1 MHPQTA
7 REINLGLI
15 ALALSGL
22 LFAVGIVLRGPVDVA
37 DPGSCCRAATSPAY
51 VLGWTIILVGAL
63 LNLFGLFGLYRYLTY
78 QAGNL
83 LALPALVFGVAGI
96 ALVVPLATFLAVN
109 GPVIADL
116 YQQGNRE
123 VIAVVEASFTSAL
136 GLVLLGVSSGAGTMG
151 AILFGVAIWRAGRL
165 PKWTGVAFAI
175 SVALL
180 AVPITFATELLG
192 AILLLA
198 SAGVMRWRGGQEFP
212 AAVEG

>member
-51 VLGWTIILVGAL
+51 VLGWTIIPVGAL